1 LEVFVEI
8 AYRIYPLPNGT
19 RYTEDDIQ
27 TIDDV
32 VIIFDYCQILEA
44 NISKKGWKYLL
55 DKFGMD
61 GLFEA
66 DKRSGW
72 FDCGSVE
79 EFAEEIEYEMDKADD
94 AIIG

>member
-1 LEVFVEI
+1 
-8 AYRIYPLPNGT
+8 
-19 RYTEDDIQ
+19 
-27 TIDDV
+27 
-32 VIIFDYCQILEA
+32 
-44 NISKKGWKYLL
+44 
-55 DKFGMD
+55 MD